1 MTREQIEAIRARL
14 AGVFGPHGDGLAA
27 APSLAADVSALLE
40 EVERLTAGL
49 GDALSMLKS
58 LRGSEHDSEGAIT
71 EAARELAALLR

>member
-40 EVERLTAGL
+40 EVERAHK
-49 GDALSMLKS
+49 ALRMVDNAFTYGNREALPF
-58 LRGSEHDSEGAIT
+58 AIDKV
-71 EAARELAALLR
+71 RALLR